1 MNMDYTNE
9 NTWSIDEIKQ
19 YLKNNVKEKRYEHIL
34 GVAEA
39 AKSLAEQYGEN
50 IEHAEI
56 AAYYHD
62 ILKDKNFEWL
72 VSYIREMGE
81 DPGEGLSAW
90 KTLHAQAGAIFA
102 RSEAGLNDQR
112 ILDAVRYHTTGRE
125 NMSLLEKIIFVA
137 DFIEAGRVFEGVE
150 LIRDLA
156 KSDLDQAVLASLN
169 SSISYLKEQ
178 NAYVMSTSL
187 EAQIYYRNLISERTA
202 DEKYNE
208 SY

>member
-1 MNMDYTNE
+1 MNMDYINE
-9 NTWSIDEIKQ
+9 NAWSIDAIKQ
-19 YLKNNVKEKRYEHIL
+19 YLRSNVKQKRYEHIQ

-39 AKSLAEQYGEN
+39 AKSLAALYGEN

-62 ILKDKNFEWL
+62 ILKDKDHDWL

-81 DPGEGLSAW
+81 DPGEGILAW

-102 RSEAGLNDQR
+102 RSEGGMRDQG
-112 ILDAVRYHTTGRE
+112 ILDAVRYHTTGRK
-125 NMSLLEKIIFVA
+125 NMTLLEKIIFVS

-150 LIRDLA
+150 LIRNLA
-156 KSDLDQAVLASLN
+156 ESDLDLAVLASLN

-178 NAYVMSTSL
+178 NAYVMSASL
-187 EAQIYYRNLISERTA
+187 EAQIYYSNLISERTA